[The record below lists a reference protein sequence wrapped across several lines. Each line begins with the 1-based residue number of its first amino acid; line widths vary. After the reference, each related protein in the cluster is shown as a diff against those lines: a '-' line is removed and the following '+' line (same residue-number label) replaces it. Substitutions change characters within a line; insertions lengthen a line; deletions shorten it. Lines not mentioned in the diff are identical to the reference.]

1 MGRGIQYTVKSYVM
15 IDGEPQEFCK
25 LDDQTRE
32 KYKQK
37 MLDNMGEVLSDYYSD
52 HPDEFEKLSH
62 KPYVEVVR

>member
-1 MGRGIQYTVKSYVM
+1 M